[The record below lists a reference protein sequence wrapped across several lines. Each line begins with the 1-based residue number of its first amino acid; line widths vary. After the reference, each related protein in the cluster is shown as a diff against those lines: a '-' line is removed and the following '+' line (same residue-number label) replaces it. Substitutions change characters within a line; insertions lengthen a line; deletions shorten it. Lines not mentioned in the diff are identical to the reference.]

1 MQRYKVS
8 NERPN
13 FFAKSVGR
21 KKKKNIILIRNIA
34 EVGGRRG
41 RRRSRICV
49 LCIGI
54 WLRWVAEVRQRE
66 TKILRVV
73 HWNVV
78 GIGNGKEGRKQ
89 KAFRIMP
96 A

>member
-13 FFAKSVGR
+13 FFAKSVGI
-21 KKKKNIILIRNIA
+21 KKKKDIIWIRNIA

-41 RRRSRICV
+41 RRKSRIFV
-49 LCIGI
+49 LCIGMR
-54 WLRWVAEVRQRE
+54 LKWVAKVRQRE

-78 GIGNGKEGRKQ
+78 GVGNEKEGRKQ

-96 A
+96 T

>member
-1 MQRYKVS
+1 MLKLVAG
-8 NERPN
+8 ERR
-13 FFAKSVGR
+13 KS
-21 KKKKNIILIRNIA
+21 
-34 EVGGRRG
+34 
-41 RRRSRICV
+41 RSFV
-49 LCIGI
+49 LCIGMR
-54 WLRWVAEVRQRE
+54 LRWVTEVRQRE